1 MPADSVVG
9 FTTAAPWIG
18 YSPAKNS
25 IEEAANILSRTHPP
39 ATRAVVFML
48 QSAVTVRRRSNK
60 SSSSSVKS
68 ICISD
73 SSGLLLFAES
83 TDCGGCRLNKLL
95 LLLLFVFVVAVAVA
109 IPVNGNDSGTGTEV
123 VVMPRL
129 PLAAIP
135 VCICIEAADLV

>member
-1 MPADSVVG
+1 MPSLVLWLKKLSFLLLD
-9 FTTAAPWIG
+9 
-18 YSPAKNS
+18 
-25 IEEAANILSRTHPP
+25 ANILSRTHPP

-95 LLLLFVFVVAVAVA
+95 LLLLFVVAVAVA
-109 IPVNGNDSGTGTEV
+109 IPVNGNGSGTGTEV

>member
-1 MPADSVVG
+1 MPSLVVWLKKLS
-9 FTTAAPWIG
+9 FLLLD
-18 YSPAKNS
+18 
-25 IEEAANILSRTHPP
+25 ANILSRTHPP

-48 QSAVTVRRRSNK
+48 QSAVTVRSRSNK

-73 SSGLLLFAES
+73 SSLLLFAES

-109 IPVNGNDSGTGTEV
+109 IPVNGNGSGTGTEV